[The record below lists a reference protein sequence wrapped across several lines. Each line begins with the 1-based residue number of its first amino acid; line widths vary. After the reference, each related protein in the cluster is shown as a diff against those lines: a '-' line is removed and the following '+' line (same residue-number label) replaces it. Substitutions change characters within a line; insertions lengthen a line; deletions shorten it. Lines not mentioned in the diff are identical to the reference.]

1 MCGLIY
7 ASGFSDD
14 RNEQTINCPC
24 AATPAHPL
32 IREHYY
38 SESGTTGDAR
48 LANIY
53 FTGDPLWDG
62 NGCIS
67 ANNNCCADV
76 SLPWFYRQFP
86 SAQHEDIEAQLCVDE
101 VASNEGVAVDQLQLL
116 VQ

>member
-1 MCGLIY
+1 MWTY

-14 RNEQTINCPC
+14 RNKQIINCLC
-24 AATPAHPL
+24 AATPGNSAHPF

-38 SESGTTGDAR
+38 CESGTTGDAR

-67 ANNNCCADV
+67 ANAVLMLVYHGSIGSFLQHSMMILKPGCVLMKLLPMKGLQWTICA
-76 SLPWFYRQFP
+76 
-86 SAQHEDIEAQLCVDE
+86 I
-101 VASNEGVAVDQLQLL
+101 N
-116 VQ
+116 